1 MAAYQTFITARPTVP
16 DPTALL
22 SAVQVACGDLTAGV
36 QWQHPTYLVKKA
48 TDWTAPQIATT
59 QTAIDTAPAMTPQR
73 LAQNEIDQWPI
84 SMKAFALALVD
95 QINVLRT
102 QAGLPTV
109 TPAQALTAIRNKA
122 ATL

>member
-1 MAAYQTFITARPTVP
+1 MASYHTFPLVTTP
-16 DPTALL
+16 DPVALL
-22 SAVQVACGDLTAGV
+22 PLVRSACGDPLAGFNVTGAATLTI
-36 QWQHPTYLVKKA
+36 KK
-48 TDWTAPQIATT
+48 TTAWEPAQIAAT
-59 QTAIDTAPAMTPQR
+59 QTAIDTCPALTPQR
-73 LAQNEIDQWPI
+73 QAQNEIDQWPI